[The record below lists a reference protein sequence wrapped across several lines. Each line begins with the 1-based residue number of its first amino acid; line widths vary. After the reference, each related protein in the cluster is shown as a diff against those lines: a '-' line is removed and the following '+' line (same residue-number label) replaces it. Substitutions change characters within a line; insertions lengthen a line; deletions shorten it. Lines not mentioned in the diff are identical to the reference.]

1 MDFNSTIEI
10 ILKDLRELR
19 EIIDD
24 FKNYPGVPLLQ
35 IELAKTKCK
44 SAEEIISL
52 LKVLKPGLEQSEKK
66 QERKKSSEE
75 SLIVIS
81 EDIVPEEKEP
91 AAKAPEETVEE
102 KTNKPPE
109 IIKEE
114 ETTPV
119 KKQESTGKKRAT
131 TKIFADKF
139 NGTKHTILDTFG
151 SKKDDG
157 LSEILKSQPVGDLT
171 EIIGVN
177 DKFLF
182 IREIFGGNRHAYDET
197 IAKLN
202 SVSTLEEAKEILK
215 DYYIEGEDNEVI
227 NQLLNLVKRKLP
239 DNE

>member
-44 SAEEIISL
+44 STEEIISL
-52 LKVLKPGLEQSEKK
+52 LKVLKPGLEQAEKK
-66 QERKKSSEE
+66 QEKKKSSEE

-81 EDIVPEEKEP
+81 EDIIPEEKEP
-91 AAKAPEETVEE
+91 VAKVSKETVEE
-102 KTNKPPE
+102 KTNKLPE

-114 ETTPV
+114 ETTPI
-119 KKQESTGKKRAT
+119 KRQEPTGKKRAT

-171 EIIGVN
+171 EIIGIN